1 MSAGLL
7 AALVSLLVS
16 AAIAAFTAMAAL
28 RPLAPEPEPAGVE
41 APAPAAPRLT
51 ERGGRWVPASNPAPT
66 TSVFARPA
74 PRPPAPAATAAA
86 AVAPASLAVAPASLA
101 VAAARVAD
109 HVPPAP
115 PSAGE
120 PRLGQGVPAAIR
132 RWEPLILRYAKRHGL
147 DPHLLAALMQTESGG
162 DPNARSS
169 AGAVGLLQLLDGPTD
184 PEENIAAGA
193 ALFARHLR
201 TFGDLDL
208 ALAAYNAGPAAV
220 RIHGGVPPYDETRW
234 HVYLTRYWYWAFAS
248 G

>member
-1 MSAGLL
+1 MTAGLL
-7 AALVSLLVS
+7 AALVSLLV
-16 AAIAAFTAMAAL
+16 AATIAAFTAMAAL
-28 RPLAPEPEPAGVE
+28 RPLVPEPEPAVAGVGVE

-51 ERGGRWVPASNPAPT
+51 ERGDRWVPSSDRGPT
-66 TSVFARPA
+66 TSVLTRLA
-74 PRPPAPAATAAA
+74 PRPPAVAT
-86 AVAPASLAVAPASLA
+86 VV
-101 VAAARVAD
+101 VAAASVA
-109 HVPPAP
+109 VPAVVAEPGRPARP
-115 PSAGE
+115 EAGD

-193 ALFARHLR
+193 ALFAQHLR

-234 HVYLTRYWYWAFAS
+234 HLYLTRYWYWAFAS